1 MPTGWIVL
9 LTILGLIVATAIVLP
24 LVTILLA
31 LAALAPLGIGL
42 FLAKKLLFKSNNNKV
57 N

>member
-1 MPTGWIVL
+1 MPTGWIVIL
-9 LTILGLIVATAIVLP
+9 SILGLIIGTAIVLP

-31 LAALAPLGIGL
+31 LATLAPLGIGL
-42 FLAKKLLFKSNNNKV
+42 YLAKKLLFKPNINKV